1 MKKHFA
7 TLAICAAM
15 IVCLSTCGLTR
26 GQKAASEIEAAEE
39 TEVSTDVQ
47 NDDSVEWEE
56 EEYDKC
62 LNDIRFADFEE
73 KDWLDNEYVRTLR
86 SYLDA
91 FNSRQI
97 EDEELE
103 PYRDIVKGKFVI
115 FLSEPCIG
123 GGMYIH
129 ITFINHPTQLFNAW
143 VYSDVDIASETVSGY
158 RVMSISKSEEP
169 IEVTKE
175 EIMECVNK
183 DPDLKLW

>member
-1 MKKHFA
+1 MMKKILVTVAVSSAMMVFLSACKQAGKVEQQPVEEAQVA
-7 TLAICAAM
+7 TD
-15 IVCLSTCGLTR
+15 
-26 GQKAASEIEAAEE
+26 
-39 TEVSTDVQ
+39 TDDVDVDV
-47 NDDSVEWEE
+47 DDATV
-56 EEYDKC
+56 DGRC
-62 LNDIRFADFEE
+62 LNDIRFEGYE
-73 KDWLDNEYVRTLR
+73 RKDWLDNEYVRTLR

-175 EIMECVNK
+175 EILECVNK